1 MNAMGEKGARG
12 EFVKL
17 AIVIALESTNR
28 ATELSGDPNEEVGE
42 VGKVSDLS
50 HNGEILRK

>member
-1 MNAMGEKGARG
+1 MGEKGARG